1 MKCPNCG
8 CEIRPQARFCG
19 RCGAPRPGLLPG
31 FSQAEARLDALQAQ
45 YQAGELDGA
54 GFEAQRQAL
63 TTRGPD
69 GAYWA
74 PGGEGRWYRYE
85 GDSWVER
92 DPPVGPVLASPSR
105 ASRPGP
111 PAHALPAEGTPQ
123 PAPAKKRL
131 PWLWLGIGGLAIV
144 ATLACAS
151 AVWLRYGSSWWERR
165 KVAPATGPSATLP
178 AKAATPAP
186 ALAATPRAYLAS
198 FDGEEAGYF
207 ADQAGPDGLAATEAG
222 AYCLE
227 VTQPEH
233 TFTSAWETGL
243 TDLSLEVEGTLIEGG
258 PGTAYGFLVRGTG
271 ENATGALAFEVDGQS
286 RWRLRSNDPTGAYV
300 ERVGWTPSPAID
312 AGGGT
317 NLLAAIVEGRR
328 AILFVNGEEMVRV
341 DDLPPGGTTIVLTVS
356 TPAGQERGEA
366 CFDLLRAA
374 EIGGTPHDDRQTVL
388 AELGAPQAFD
398 IAFGSDEDSVPL
410 RYETWIYYDYL
421 TALTF
426 VDGTLVEEEPLE
438 PVDAFVVAPAWYGP
452 FDFSADMT
460 LAQVQTLLGEG
471 DLAQVS
477 VPPELGQDMVL
488 YAGEQIVV
496 GFTAGQLEYVET
508 LALQGMEETDEP

>member
-1 MKCPNCG
+1 M
-8 CEIRPQARFCG
+8 
-19 RCGAPRPGLLPG
+19 
-31 FSQAEARLDALQAQ
+31 
-45 YQAGELDGA
+45 
-54 GFEAQRQAL
+54 
-63 TTRGPD
+63 
-69 GAYWA
+69 
-74 PGGEGRWYRYE
+74 
-85 GDSWVER
+85 
-92 DPPVGPVLASPSR
+92 
-105 ASRPGP
+105 
-111 PAHALPAEGTPQ
+111 
-123 PAPAKKRL
+123 
-131 PWLWLGIGGLAIV
+131 
-144 ATLACAS
+144 
-151 AVWLRYGSSWWERR
+151 
-165 KVAPATGPSATLP
+165 
-178 AKAATPAP
+178 
-186 ALAATPRAYLAS
+186 
-198 FDGEEAGYF
+198 
-207 ADQAGPDGLAATEAG
+207 
-222 AYCLE
+222 
-227 VTQPEH
+227 
-233 TFTSAWETGL
+233 
-243 TDLSLEVEGTLIEGG
+243 EGTLIEGG
-258 PGTAYGFLVRGTG
+258 AGTAYGILVRGTG

-286 RWRLRSNDPTGAYV
+286 RWRLRSSDPAGAYV

-317 NLLAAIVEGRR
+317 NLLSAIVEGRR
-328 AILFVNGEEMVRV
+328 AILIVNGEEMVRV
-341 DDLPPGGTTIVLTVS
+341 DDLPSSGTTIGLTVS
-356 TPAGQERGEA
+356 TPAGQERGKA

-438 PVDAFVVAPAWYGP
+438 PIDAFVVAPAWYSP
-452 FDFSADMT
+452 LDFSADMT